1 MKKMLIL
8 CMTLIFILTGCRN
21 TDSVRNTEQKAGY
34 EQVSMEEGLELMQED
49 SGYILLDVRRTDEY
63 EEGHIPG
70 AINIPNESI
79 GTEEIAELPDK
90 NQTIYVYCRSG
101 NRSKQAS
108 QKLVDLG
115 YTNVIEFGGII
126 DYSGEI
132 AKGRQ

>member
-1 MKKMLIL
+1 MKKLLIL
-8 CMTLIFILTGCRN
+8 CMTFLCILTGCGN
-21 TDSVRNTEQKAGY
+21 ADSVQNTEQKSGY
-34 EQVSMEEGLELMQED
+34 KQVSMEEGLELMEAD
-49 SGYILLDVRRTDEY
+49 SDYILLDVRRDDEF

-132 AKGRQ
+132 EKGRQ

>member
-1 MKKMLIL
+1 MKKILIL
-8 CMTLIFILTGCRN
+8 CMTFIFILTGCGN
-21 TDSVRNTEQKAGY
+21 TDSVQNTEQKSGY
-34 EQVSMEEGLELMQED
+34 KQVSMEEGLELMEAD
-49 SGYILLDVRRTDEY
+49 SDYILLDVRRDDEF

-79 GTEEIAELPDK
+79 GKEEIAELPDK
-90 NQTIYVYCRSG
+90 DQTIYVYCRSG

-132 AKGRQ
+132 EKGRQ